1 MTRLIYIA
9 FTAFLA
15 TGAHAF
21 FLEDIQNVY
30 VEASDGK
37 AYEFY
42 ANGER
47 LCTGKRCHYKNMEDN
62 CKIHFQARIGDRIY
76 GEEYFGGGWEAEQ
89 RGFVEKLFRK
99 MASLD
104 ENKKCVTTNATV
116 QINPT
121 RFMHLYRPEIVT
133 DNPWNKPIPKNSPLL
148 IPKAT
153 PQKGD
158 WRISPFEE

>member
-1 MTRLIYIA
+1 MIRAIYIIA
-9 FTAFLA
+9 LSILA

-21 FLEDIQNVY
+21 YFEDVQNIY

-47 LCTGKRCHYKNMEDN
+47 LCSGKRCHYKNLDDN

-76 GEEYFGGGWEAEQ
+76 GEEYFGDGWDAD
-89 RGFVEKLFRK
+89 RRSFIGNLLRS
-99 MASLD
+99 MLARD
-104 ENKKCVTTNATV
+104 ENKKCTSTNATV
-116 QINPT
+116 QINSSK
-121 RFMHLYRPEIVT
+121 FLHLYKPEIVT
-133 DNPWNKPIPKNSPLL
+133 NSQWSRPIPKNSQLL

-153 PQKGD
+153 PQQSD
-158 WRISPFEE
+158 WKKSPFGE